1 MLMVKKDQLHSR
13 IEILIKKICDQNM
26 LLAVTNPLR
35 VVERIAD
42 HSDRN
47 PVAVLLPVVV
57 ALVDLCQIRA
67 VGQVVDRRKI
77 NPLFTRA
84 STFTPRAII
93 CFQSS

>member
-1 MLMVKKDQLHSR
+1 
-13 IEILIKKICDQNM
+13 M

-67 VGQVVDRRKI
+67 VGQVVDRAQDQSA
-77 NPLFTRA
+77 FH
-84 STFTPRAII
+84 PRQHLYPT
-93 CFQSS
+93 CDHLLPELVKLGV